1 MRWLKSLEPRIGSD
15 RFFAD
20 LTGEIDMKHLH
31 PGNHARFSAMAA
43 AVALGTTVFTSMVA
57 APSARAE
64 KPATTLQTLLDKQ
77 QIQDMLVDYYA
88 HLGKGESDF
97 GAYYLRD
104 GVIDVNGLKGQ
115 GEAAIKDVYKKIAAG
130 TPKRPGTFR
139 MLLTNVMV
147 VVNGNAATAETLWTG
162 INSRTKAAPPQFVEQ
177 GTERDDLVKVNGHWL
192 FKLRVIT
199 SNAGLQAM
207 FATLPKTP

>member
-1 MRWLKSLEPRIGSD
+1 
-15 RFFAD
+15 
-20 LTGEIDMKHLH
+20 MKHLH
-31 PGNHARFSAMAA
+31 FGNHARFRAIAA
-43 AVALGTTVFTSMVA
+43 AIALGVTLFASLVA
-57 APSARAE
+57 AHPARAE
-64 KPATTLQTLLDKQ
+64 QPATTLQTLLDKQ
-77 QIQDMLVDYYA
+77 QIQDMLADYYA

-97 GAYYLRD
+97 GSYYLAD

-147 VVNGNAATAETLWTG
+147 VVNGSTATAETLWTG
-162 INSRTKAAPPQFVEQ
+162 INSPTKAGPPRFVEQ

-207 FATLPKTP
+207 FATLPKNP